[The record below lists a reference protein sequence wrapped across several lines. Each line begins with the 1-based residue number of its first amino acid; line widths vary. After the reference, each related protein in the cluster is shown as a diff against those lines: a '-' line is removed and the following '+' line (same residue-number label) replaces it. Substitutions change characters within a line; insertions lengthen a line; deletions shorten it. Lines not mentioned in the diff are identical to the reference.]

1 MLDLILAVDEER
13 QKRITTHE
21 VNERLGELLARLQP
35 PQAAGREVKLNYAT
49 QVETNPPTIAVFGNA
64 PDLVEEH
71 YVRYLHN
78 GFRSFWGFT
87 GNPLR
92 IVLRRKA
99 G

>member
-1 MLDLILAVDEER
+1 
-13 QKRITTHE
+13 

-49 QVETNPPTIAVFGNA
+49 QVQTSPPTIAVFGNH
-64 PDLVEEH
+64 PELVEEH

-78 GFRSFWGFT
+78 GFREAWGFT

-92 IVLRRKA
+92 ILMRRKA